1 MRFVFITISL
11 WLSSSGIGQVSGWK
25 EAKEALD
32 SKKYQ
37 EAINLFKKIESNDG
51 GGAGLYQNMALA
63 AVGMQMYGDAVLY
76 YEKALKY
83 HPNDQQ
89 IKNDI
94 KIIYERKNLLP
105 PPGSSLFTTLP
116 GLLMP
121 HSWAW
126 MGLVLLAIAC
136 YNFWRK
142 YPSLSWSRTE
152 KVGIVLPIML
162 FVLSTV
168 AGGLRYRYLYQN
180 NGIII
185 TSPSTALKMGPD
197 EVSPDLTDL
206 PEGTKVFFKEHLGDW
221 WHVTTSYG
229 DEGWIP
235 AGHGKKI

>member
-116 GLLMP
+116 GLLVP

-126 MGLVLLAIAC
+126 MGLVLLAMPA
-136 YNFWRK
+136 
-142 YPSLSWSRTE
+142 
-152 KVGIVLPIML
+152 
-162 FVLSTV
+162 
-168 AGGLRYRYLYQN
+168 
-180 NGIII
+180 
-185 TSPSTALKMGPD
+185 
-197 EVSPDLTDL
+197 
-206 PEGTKVFFKEHLGDW
+206 
-221 WHVTTSYG
+221 TTSGASIHLSHGVEQKRRHCATDHAVCIIHCSRRATIQISISKQWHHHNITIYCTENG
-229 DEGWIP
+229 DQMKSALI
-235 AGHGKKI
+235 